1 MRDNHECAESERT
14 AFLENDEYLTPKIT
28 FDLPEVKNNF
38 FEKKP
43 KVALLREQGIN
54 GHYDMAASLMAAG
67 FEVEDIHLSEVGTS
81 IKSLDKF
88 SGLVVPG
95 GFSYGDV
102 LGAGNGMSKTI
113 MFKPRLKK
121 MFKSFFEDKSKFAFG
136 VCNGCQFLSGLKDII
151 PGANHWPKFIKNES
165 NQYECRLVQLKIADS
180 KSIFFE
186 DMKDSVIPVMVSHG
200 EGRAKFEDIP
210 QNVVASYV
218 DPSHNTS
225 QIYPFNPNG
234 SHEGVA
240 GVCND
245 DGRIMIMMP
254 HPERTYLTKQFS
266 WAPLQWGELSPWFK
280 IFENAY
286 KFAKK
291 N

>member
-1 MRDNHECAESERT
+1 M
-14 AFLENDEYLTPKIT
+14 
-28 FDLPEVKNNF
+28 
-38 FEKKP
+38 
-43 KVALLREQGIN
+43 
-54 GHYDMAASLMAAG
+54 
-67 FEVEDIHLSEVGTS
+67 
-81 IKSLDKF
+81 
-88 SGLVVPG
+88 
-95 GFSYGDV
+95 
-102 LGAGNGMSKTI
+102 
-113 MFKPRLKK
+113 
-121 MFKSFFEDKSKFAFG
+121 
-136 VCNGCQFLSGLKDII
+136 CNGCQFLSGLKDII

-200 EGRAKFEDIP
+200 EGRAAFEDAP

-225 QIYPFNPNG
+225 HIYPFNPNG

-266 WAPLQWGELSPWFK
+266 WAPSEWGELSPWFK